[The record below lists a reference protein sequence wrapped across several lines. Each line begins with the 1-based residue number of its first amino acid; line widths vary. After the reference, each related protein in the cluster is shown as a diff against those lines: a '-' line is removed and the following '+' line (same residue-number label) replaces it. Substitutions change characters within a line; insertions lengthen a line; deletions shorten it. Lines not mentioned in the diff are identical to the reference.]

1 MCQRGEGVR
10 PKVEE
15 EEAQQ
20 RKVAQT
26 MKRKIRRGVQRGKQ
40 RNYGRWIEY
49 FFGKLSDLLC
59 KNPAVYTD
67 GEINLGTCCSDRTK
81 GALIAANQDQPAL
94 PNGHVMCRH
103 EPRQE

>member
-1 MCQRGEGVR
+1 MR

-40 RNYGRWIEY
+40 RKYNEGVKEEDEV
-49 FFGKLSDLLC
+49 K
-59 KNPAVYTD
+59 
-67 GEINLGTCCSDRTK
+67 
-81 GALIAANQDQPAL
+81 
-94 PNGHVMCRH
+94 
-103 EPRQE
+103 